1 MCIDGSCDVRPAV
14 LEKENQEMISMS
26 SPVRVVLAV
35 FLLVTATTA
44 APADGSRRSWH
55 VYHGIGATFLAM

>member
-1 MCIDGSCDVRPAV
+1 
-14 LEKENQEMISMS
+14 MS
-26 SPVRVVLAV
+26 SPLRVVLAV
-35 FLLVTATTA
+35 FLLVIATTA